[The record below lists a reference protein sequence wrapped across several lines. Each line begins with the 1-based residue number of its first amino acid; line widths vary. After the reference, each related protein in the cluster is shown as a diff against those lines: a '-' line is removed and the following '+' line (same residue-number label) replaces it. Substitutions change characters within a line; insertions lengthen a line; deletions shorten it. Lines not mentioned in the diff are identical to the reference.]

1 MDWSSHTLLEVKVAS
16 PKFFKTSNQLKG
28 KGCEFPWDLPLHMA
42 SYARL
47 WFNREDILSYEVYN
61 MLPASMIPAWSAPSL
76 HLLYLLLLLC
86 VLKKI
91 KRSVLILWSNLRGRK
106 PELSHFL
113 NLKSKEVGAYP
124 VSRPD
129 RPTCT
134 IHQQRVKEYSSRSI
148 LPCPLSPKTYPVVTF
163 LKVSSIAMYKP
174 QTCRLR
180 ISRIISLKG
189 SPFDHVVVSSALY
202 TYALSYSVRA
212 SLSFRHLINFC
223 STAGVICRFVDFAA
237 SMNLSCGT

>member
-1 MDWSSHTLLEVKVAS
+1 
-16 PKFFKTSNQLKG
+16 
-28 KGCEFPWDLPLHMA
+28 
-42 SYARL
+42 
-47 WFNREDILSYEVYN
+47 
-61 MLPASMIPAWSAPSL
+61 MIPAWSAPSL

-163 LKVSSIAMYKP
+163 LKVSSTAMYKP
-174 QTCRLR
+174 QTRRLR
-180 ISRIISLKG
+180 ISRIAYVNG
-189 SPFDHVVVSSALY
+189 SRFDHVVVSSTLY
-202 TYALSYSVRA
+202 TYVSSYSVRA
-212 SLSFRHLINFC
+212 SLSPLDAAPQGFETLHNPGCPCPLFHQDIRRLELP
-223 STAGVICRFVDFAA
+223 CRLWSVRW
-237 SMNLSCGT
+237 CV